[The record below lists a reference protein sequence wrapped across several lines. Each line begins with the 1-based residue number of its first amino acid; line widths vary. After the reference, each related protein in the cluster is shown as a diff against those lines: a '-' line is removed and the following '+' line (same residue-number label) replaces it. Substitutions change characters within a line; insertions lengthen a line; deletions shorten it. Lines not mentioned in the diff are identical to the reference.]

1 VEERS
6 NEHSHDSR
14 AVSVGSW
21 LMSKLDDLEEA
32 LDEALGRIEHLEES
46 RQNLVDTMTKHW
58 KEISNLKIVHVGH
71 VKEPCA
77 HDAAIIGRKNQ

>member
-1 VEERS
+1 
-6 NEHSHDSR
+6 
-14 AVSVGSW
+14 
-21 LMSKLDDLEEA
+21 MSKLDDLEEA

-71 VKEPCA
+71 VKEPDA
-77 HDAAIIGRKNQ
+77 HNPAVMRHK